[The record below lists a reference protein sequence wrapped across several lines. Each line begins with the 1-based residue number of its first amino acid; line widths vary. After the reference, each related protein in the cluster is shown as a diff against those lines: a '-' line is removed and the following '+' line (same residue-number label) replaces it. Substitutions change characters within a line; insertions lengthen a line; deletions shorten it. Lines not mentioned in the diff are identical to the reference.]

1 MTLHLAARQQHLPAT
16 LAAELLRVHDVPC
29 VVTSRRQLQGA
40 TLGFDATGGGEL
52 TSQILAA
59 MEVAANRAAGGAKP
73 GQRYGS
79 DVSQQP
85 HRSCLPACP
94 PFSRPCR
101 AGACLYS
108 TERIACRTSLH
119 RLDLRSPMQIAIDMD
134 VDVDVGVHTTVQTFK
149 QVYIYGGLDT
159 SETRLNRSYGM
170 RWGVVRPSS
179 VVIIAPTSFPFLPFP
194 FRFRVLSFSFPSLI
208 RSLAA
213 CLWFPP
219 WIVSRKQ
226 RTKRDAVWCF
236 HSDGLGSI
244 APARRAKSGSR

>member
-179 VVIIAPTSFPFLPFP
+179 VVIIAPTSFPFP
-194 FRFRVLSFSFPSLI
+194 SFSFPFPCPFLFLPFPHSLTC
-208 RSLAA
+208 
-213 CLWFPP
+213 CLPM
-219 WIVSRKQ
+219 VSSMDCLEKA
-226 RTKRDAVWCF
+226 T
-236 HSDGLGSI
+236 HET
-244 APARRAKSGSR
+244 